1 MRTRQRAAVTQT
13 LAPFGTDVDMHWLDD
28 GDVQTLANGSRFHYP
43 LELVDGTIGTRT
55 VRCFSPEVDVL
66 LHWGYPP
73 GATDHSDMAALRD
86 ATGVSLPHPFT
97 KGLTHVLARDANRST
112 RWPWPACT
120 TKRP

>member
-1 MRTRQRAAVTQT
+1 
-13 LAPFGTDVDMHWLDD
+13 MHWLDD

-97 KGLTHVLARDANRST
+97 KGLTHVLARDAQQRFYVRRGWT
-112 RWPWPACT
+112 PDGTEHRFELVGREIVT
-120 TKRP
+120 LHYRIDL